1 MELLEI
7 HLQYSDANYIVML
20 RSRNI
25 LFQVARTRNS
35 RIHFTIRYRK
45 RDSADCETFVISRA
59 YTTYNIYI
67 YLLES

>member
-25 LFQVARTRNS
+25 LSQVARTRNS
-35 RIHFTIRYRK
+35 LIHSTTRYRK
-45 RDSADCETFVISRA
+45 RDSADYETFVISHA
-59 YTTYNIYI
+59 YTTYIYI